1 MQDQP
6 SQLSGAGDIRVE
18 RAIVLQVLRDD
29 RDKRWSRTG
38 LEVELAEAETLD
50 ISDALARLQAGGIL
64 CVAGELVWA
73 SRATERL
80 DELGLIAI

>member
-6 SQLSGAGDIRVE
+6 SQLAGEEDPRVQ

-29 RDKRWSRTG
+29 HDHRWSRSE
-38 LEVELAEAETLD
+38 LEIEIANVEPLD
-50 ISDALARLQAGGIL
+50 MSDALASLKDSRIV
-64 CVAGELVWA
+64 CVSGESVSA

>member
-6 SQLSGAGDIRVE
+6 SQVPAGGDPRVE

-29 RDKRWSRTG
+29 HDHRWSRSE
-38 LEVELAEAETLD
+38 LETEIARVEPLD
-50 ISDALARLQAGGIL
+50 MSDALARLQESGI
-64 CVAGELVWA
+64 VYISRESVWA

>member
-6 SQLSGAGDIRVE
+6 SQLLRDGDPRVE

-29 RDKRWSRTG
+29 HGHRWSRAE
-38 LEVELAEAETLD
+38 LEVEISNVEPLE
-50 ISDALARLQAGGIL
+50 ISDALTRLDGNDI
-64 CVAGELVWA
+64 VRFSGESVWA
-73 SRATERL
+73 SRSIRRL

>member
-6 SQLSGAGDIRVE
+6 SQVSVGGDPRVE

-29 RDKRWSRTG
+29 HDHRWSRSE
-38 LEVELAEAETLD
+38 LEIEIANVEPLNM
-50 ISDALARLQAGGIL
+50 SGALTRLKDSRIL
-64 CVAGELVWA
+64 CVCGESVWA
-73 SRATERL
+73 SRAARRL